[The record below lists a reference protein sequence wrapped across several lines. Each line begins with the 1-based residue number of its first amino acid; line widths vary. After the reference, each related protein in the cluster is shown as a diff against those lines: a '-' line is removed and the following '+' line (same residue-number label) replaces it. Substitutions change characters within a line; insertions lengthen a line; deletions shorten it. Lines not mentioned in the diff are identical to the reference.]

1 MKKTFLTLA
10 AIGALT
16 SSANATNSEAL
27 RETEWVEHKT
37 EEATRKTNSKQELIK
52 TLENEWIVTDV
63 NFEGLDFKIE
73 VTLRPCEK
81 IYKIPNSDEKVFDM
95 KTCRITP
102 SEEAREKLIK
112 VYESQEVV
120 SKLLNK
126 IPNYIIEYFNDPDI
140 ESQKKMA
147 SWWDNETR
155 LWHKFFDVCD
165 EILYEYKSKVESEER
180 YKERSQLESKIDE
193 LKTDRDLLTG
203 GFLFNGIIILI
214 RLLKKLNRRTEATNE
229 IIGDD
234 NYLDLLKAINSDVD
248 SGKIDIKLLQSIMK
262 EADKIVDHFNRVYD
276 ILNKTTSDN
285 VILSHLN
292 SEWTSIESR
301 ENELTEIL
309 KRCKDVMKELENQGE
324 TPALDLIKIKR
335 CISKIKN
342 SMSLIHKKF
351 SGWSISENHLE
362 KFYETIVL
370 PKINK

>member
-1 MKKTFLTLA
+1 
-10 AIGALT
+10 
-16 SSANATNSEAL
+16 
-27 RETEWVEHKT
+27 
-37 EEATRKTNSKQELIK
+37 
-52 TLENEWIVTDV
+52 
-63 NFEGLDFKIE
+63 
-73 VTLRPCEK
+73 
-81 IYKIPNSDEKVFDM
+81 
-95 KTCRITP
+95 
-102 SEEAREKLIK
+102 
-112 VYESQEVV
+112 
-120 SKLLNK
+120 
-126 IPNYIIEYFNDPDI
+126 
-140 ESQKKMA
+140 MA

-335 CISKIKN
+335 C
-342 SMSLIHKKF
+342 LTYY
-351 SGWSISENHLE
+351 L
-362 KFYETIVL
+362 
-370 PKINK
+370 